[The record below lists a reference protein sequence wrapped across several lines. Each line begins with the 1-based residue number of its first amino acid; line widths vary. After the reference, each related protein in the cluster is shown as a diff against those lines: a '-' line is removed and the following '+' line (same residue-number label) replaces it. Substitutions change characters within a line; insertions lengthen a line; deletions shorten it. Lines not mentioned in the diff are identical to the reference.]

1 MVLIQDS
8 ILNTDLHKTS
18 EHAFTVDLFWTF
30 FYESF
35 YYLHCWQTQYVIHSV
50 EKNHCCHKIHR
61 GILTSMYAHHSTGR
75 LECGKCYWTCT
86 KLYFRTM
93 IKKIA
98 QQSSFVIPET
108 FGVIWIVFMSVSKRK
123 FADSSRTF
131 LILVTWPGVI
141 WWRHSR
147 VFSNCTTAAALF
159 ALACK
164 HFEHCR
170 NTIDT
175 IVELSA
181 TGSKIY

>member
-75 LECGKCYWTCT
+75 LECGKCYWTYT
-86 KLYFRTM
+86 KRI
-93 IKKIA
+93 IKKWKKKN
-98 QQSSFVIPET
+98 SSTKF
-108 FGVIWIVFMSVSKRK
+108 FRDVIWIVFLSVSKRK

-181 TGSKIY
+181 TGSKIYLNFP